1 MTEKPEV
8 PWYKIRTGRW
18 VRHTSNIV
26 FSDKLLSG
34 LWKVDSAVIQVKL

>member
-1 MTEKPEV
+1 
-8 PWYKIRTGRW
+8 
-18 VRHTSNIV
+18 VRRAFNMV